1 MVSEFKEPVVY
12 LYSYT
17 KTNTDFHNALNSSP
31 ELHLCRSELKANGIE
46 FYAYNTFYVFIKPEQ
61 WPEVKNITS
70 GRKLRQHDVVVAS
83 EFASIVDSLV
93 GRIRSKMRPRK
104 RISVL
109 LSEVLLYPPVEW
121 RRHCGRLAGAAV
133 DRGIPL
139 DIYYIERLEAEVRAV
154 FSPQQA

>member
-12 LYSYT
+12 LYSYD
-17 KTNTDFHNALNSSP
+17 KTNTDFFNALNSSP
-31 ELHLCRSELKANGIE
+31 ELHLCRSALKANGIE
-46 FYAYNTFYVFIKPEQ
+46 FHAYNSFYVFIKPEQ

-104 RISVL
+104 RIA
-109 LSEVLLYPPVEW
+109 EVLLYAPVEW
-121 RRHCGRLAGAAV
+121 RRHCGRLAGAEV

-139 DIYYIERLEAEVRAV
+139 DIYQIERLEAEVRAV

>member
-17 KTNTDFHNALNSSP
+17 KTNTDFFNALNSSP
-31 ELHLCRSELKANGIE
+31 ELHLCRSALTANGID
-46 FYAYNTFYVFIKPEQ
+46 AYNSCYVFIRPEQ

-104 RISVL
+104 RIS
-109 LSEVLLYPPVEW
+109 EVLLYAPVEW
-121 RRHCGRLAGAAV
+121 RRHCGRLAGAGV

-139 DIYYIERLEAEVRAV
+139 DIYQIERLEAEVRAV